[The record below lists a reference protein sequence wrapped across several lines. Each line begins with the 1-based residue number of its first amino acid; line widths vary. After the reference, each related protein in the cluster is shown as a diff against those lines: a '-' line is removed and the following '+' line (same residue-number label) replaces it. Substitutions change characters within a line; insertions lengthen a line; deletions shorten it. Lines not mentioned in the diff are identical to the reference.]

1 MSENDI
7 CGDLLGN
14 TMDIMVHIKEKVSII
29 NATFFPSLLIQLF
42 CIHLIATQA
51 TTLSVMQRFIYNLC
65 DIDIFLHACSSG
77 CHFVKYLTSDV
88 IVFHRRSLNPSML
101 ITSQKQ
107 SKAM

>member
-42 CIHLIATQA
+42 CIHLIATQD
-51 TTLSVMQRFIYNLC
+51 TTLSVMQRRVGLYITY
-65 DIDIFLHACSSG
+65 
-77 CHFVKYLTSDV
+77 VTLTYFFMPAQVGV
-88 IVFHRRSLNPSML
+88 ILLSILPLM
-101 ITSQKQ
+101 
-107 SKAM
+107 